1 MFISWWIKKYEPTF
15 NELSLG
21 HEEEQIPVINNNGGG
36 TEDYYVKGKKSGIE
50 TWAPCD
56 LAFM

>member
-1 MFISWWIKKYEPTF
+1 MFISWWIRKYETTF

-36 TEDYYVKGKKSGIE
+36 TEDYYVKRKKPGTE
-50 TWAPCD
+50 TCAPCD